1 MVKGQGNDEFLANLV
16 KDRKKKKEEEKEK
29 IMEVVKEIE
38 VIKEVHIQVIP
49 HENLSLTFEIT
60 PDKFNEITE
69 KEELKNYLKEKST
82 ELLSVE
88 GTRSILQGKILCEV
102 AKKIEEEEK
111 SEIGYGK
118 FLEINGLKK
127 DTALRLR
134 KRYELFEK
142 AKTIA
147 LKQIISLLP
156 VRELETLYKN
166 EALFEEMNSDEKIIY
181 KVAVELI
188 HEDSSEQNKLE
199 DKSINVEQEK
209 FDFEELLEIPDTIK
223 AKYEDLEIEKKKKVN
238 KLLLEIKK
246 IIENQ

>member
-1 MVKGQGNDEFLANLV
+1 MVKGQGNDAFLANLV
-16 KDRKKKKEEEKEK
+16 KDRKKKKEEEKV
-29 IMEVVKEIE
+29 MEIVKEIE
-38 VIKEVHIQVIP
+38 IVKEVYVSAVP

-102 AKKIEEEEK
+102 ARKIEEEEK

-156 VRELETLYKN
+156 VRELEILYKN
-166 EALFEEMNSDEKIIY
+166 ETLFEEMNSDEKITY
-181 KVAVELI
+181 KVAVELV
-188 HEDSSEQNKLE
+188 HEDSKEKNQIE
-199 DKSINVEQEK
+199 DRSISVEQEK